1 MRAAMV
7 VVEARQANDLKPATE
22 PLFTTSRRMHKAIH
36 ALVNALASAPAKA
49 LDSVL
54 ARALAKTLVSVPAKT
69 LVTVLA
75 A

>member
-7 VVEARQANDLKPATE
+7 VVEARQANDLKPATA
-22 PLFTTSRRMHKAIH
+22 PLFTTSRRMRKALH
-36 ALVNALASAPAKA
+36 TLVNALASAPAKA

-54 ARALAKTLVSVPAKT
+54 AKTLA
-69 LVTVLA
+69 TVLA